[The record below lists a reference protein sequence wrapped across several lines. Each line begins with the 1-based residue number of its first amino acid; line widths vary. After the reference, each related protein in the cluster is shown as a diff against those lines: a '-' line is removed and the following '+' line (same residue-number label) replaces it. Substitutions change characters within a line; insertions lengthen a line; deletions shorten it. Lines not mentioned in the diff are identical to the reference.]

1 MYAIRSYYANGI
13 QGNVPVDGSGFG
25 FEGGVTGDIEDVL
38 NKKISVT
45 VNGVTKEIGFWSY
58 DSSGVKND
66 FTKSSIVVSQLNS
79 EISKQFGT
87 QAPQFSYDD
96 VITSYSIHYTKLY
109 EPRPN

>member
-1 MYAIRSYYANGI
+1 MSNGI
-13 QGNVPVDGSGFG
+13 QGNVPVAGSGFG

-45 VNGVTKEIGFWSY
+45 VNGVTKEIGLWSY
-58 DSSGVKND
+58 SSSGVKND

-79 EISKQFGT
+79 ELSKNFGT
-87 QAPQFSYDD
+87 QA

-109 EPRPN
+109 EESLHPSGPT